1 MKILSTIV
9 HHYIIP
15 LLILALSGCN
25 SRKHELTGK
34 ENQSIPSFN
43 LLMPDSV
50 TYYNT
55 SNIQAGKPVV
65 LYYFNPQ
72 CPFCK
77 AQMEDI
83 KKNMDKLKDI
93 QFLIFTSFS
102 FDGMKSFYNKFDLS
116 KYSNVI
122 TGVDT
127 SYFFA
132 NYFQT
137 TNVPY
142 LAVYGKDLKLNEAFL
157 GKTRVKDIKKL
168 AFEQ

>member
-1 MKILSTIV
+1 MKMLLTIV
-9 HHYIIP
+9 RNNLIP
-15 LLILALSGCN
+15 FLILVLSGCN

-34 ENQSIPSFN
+34 ENQSIPVFN
-43 LLMPDSV
+43 LLMPDST

-55 SNIQAGKPVV
+55 ANIPTGKPVV

-83 KKNMDKLKDI
+83 KKNMDNLKDI

-102 FDGMKSFYNKFDLS
+102 FDGMKSFYNQYDLS
-116 KYSNVI
+116 QYSNVI

-142 LAVYGKDLKLNEAFL
+142 LAIYGKDLKLNEAFL
-157 GKTRVKDIKKL
+157 GKTRIKDIKKV